1 MGDAAEG
8 LIDADA
14 RLQERMEELEE
25 SRKAARDRRPRVD
38 PEVARET
45 ESLRLART
53 ELQRQFEAAT
63 HPARKAQL
71 KAALA
76 EVDRRRLTVAPAP
89 VRKQP
94 KANTKMTATKTT
106 NPTPKSKTTKP
117 TPKAKTTKPTPKAKT
132 TKPTPKPKTTK
143 PTPTITKPKTTAK
156 QKKKK

>member
-53 ELQRQFEAAT
+53 ELQRQHAVT
-63 HPARKAQL
+63 SHPARKAQIE
-71 KAALA
+71 AALA
-76 EVDRRRLTVAPAP
+76 EVDRRLAAVTPGAAPE
-89 VRKQP
+89 K
-94 KANTKMTATKTT
+94 
-106 NPTPKSKTTKP
+106 
-117 TPKAKTTKPTPKAKT
+117 PKAK
-132 TKPTPKPKTTK
+132 
-143 PTPTITKPKTTAK
+143 
-156 QKKKK
+156 KKK